1 MESAVPPFRLQPP
14 VVAPRVPV
22 WVFSPGLTAR
32 GVCLAPASTGSW
44 RLGLR
49 LELAGSPQRP
59 AESSLP
65 NGYGLAVLLLLLSTS
80 PRGDAVTIGY
90 KVQTEPWRGLTP
102 LRLITLTGARVP
114 ASPGPGPRR
123 AGVLLPELGRAHR
136 TKKSAKAVQ
145 RPSPICLLESSVVE
159 PCPILGLVQR
169 LVTTAG

>member
-1 MESAVPPFRLQPP
+1 MRFGHRESISLHPFAPPALPGFNATTGALTPERPALRLREHEHRLCYRSGLPVSWNQPSHHSVSNHLSLPRGFRSG
-14 VVAPRVPV
+14 
-22 WVFSPGLTAR
+22 FSPRLTAR
-32 GVCLAPASTGSW
+32 GVCLAPVSTGSW

-102 LRLITLTGARVP
+102 LRLITLTGARAP
-114 ASPGPGPRR
+114 P
-123 AGVLLPELGRAHR
+123 LGGIR
-136 TKKSAKAVQ
+136 T
-145 RPSPICLLESSVVE
+145 
-159 PCPILGLVQR
+159 G
-169 LVTTAG
+169 